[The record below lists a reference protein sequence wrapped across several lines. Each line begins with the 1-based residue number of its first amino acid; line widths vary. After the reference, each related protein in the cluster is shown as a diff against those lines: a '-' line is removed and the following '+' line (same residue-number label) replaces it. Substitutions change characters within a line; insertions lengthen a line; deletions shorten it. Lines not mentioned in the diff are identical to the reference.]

1 MSNLKS
7 WSSPESGSV
16 LARGQRKVPH
26 GALLA
31 ANTRAQAEMG
41 PLYEPVHQDV
51 RGQALRQ
58 LRMQKSWDAVSLATQ
73 ACISLRQLYQ
83 LESGETSLFYS
94 QSLRNQAGRRVA
106 AILGARWDNL
116 EQLDQP
122 SVQDKHLKLVSTATK
137 EAPTV
142 TPPAEPSPLR
152 DPAPAASNERELAT
166 EVPMGLAKPAM
177 DTLVVPT
184 PVMAKISRHAQE
196 HPTSHNARQR
206 LHPVWTVVGWLLAA
220 AVGAGTGSALAMFW
234 GVRL

>member
-16 LARGQRKVPH
+16 LARGQRKAPH

-31 ANTRAQAEMG
+31 ANTRALAEIG
-41 PLYEPVHQDV
+41 PLPEPVDQDV

-58 LRMQKSWDAVSLATQ
+58 LRMQKGWDAVSLATQ

-83 LESGETSLFYS
+83 LESGETTLFYS

-106 AILGARWDNL
+106 ALLGTRWDEL
-116 EQLDQP
+116 EPTVQP
-122 SVQDKHLKLVSTATK
+122 SPQDKHLKLVPSAAK
-137 EAPTV
+137 EAQTV
-142 TPPAEPSPLR
+142 KNDDQMP
-152 DPAPAASNERELAT
+152 T

-184 PVMAKISRHAQE
+184 PVMAKINRPAE
-196 HPTSHNARQR
+196 ENPTSHNARQR

-220 AVGAGTGSALAMFW
+220 AAGTGTGSALAMFW